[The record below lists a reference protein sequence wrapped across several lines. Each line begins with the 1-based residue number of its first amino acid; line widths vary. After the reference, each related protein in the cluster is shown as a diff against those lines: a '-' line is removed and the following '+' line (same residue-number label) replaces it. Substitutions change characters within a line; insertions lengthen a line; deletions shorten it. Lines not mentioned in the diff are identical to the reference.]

1 MRKEYIVSTDYF
13 NKRSTW
19 IFRGLR
25 FLIAMFFLY
34 LIDLQ
39 ELENGS
45 NILALGITFAIVLAT
60 VLTVW
65 PTTELALDKSSIYFI
80 RKSLLP
86 VFNQCTEYK
95 ISDFKGIGTYN
106 ISKPAGIHALFIPI
120 WDVHRVEM
128 IFKDDSSTST
138 DLMIPKKDLQKI
150 LLIVRGMISH
160 DNPPKADVIQ

>member
-1 MRKEYIVSTDYF
+1 MRKEYIVSTNYF
-13 NKRSTW
+13 NKPTTW

-25 FLIAMFFLY
+25 FLIAMLFLY

-45 NILALGITFAIVLAT
+45 SILALGVPFAIVLAT

-65 PTTELALDKSSIYFI
+65 PTAELALDKNSIYFI

-86 VFNQCTEYK
+86 VFNRYTEYK

-120 WDVHRVEM
+120 WDIHRVEM
-128 IFKDDSSTST
+128 IFKDDSSSSI
-138 DLMIPKKDLQKI
+138 DLMIPKKDLNKI
-150 LLIVRGMISH
+150 LLIVRDMIHQDLSA
-160 DNPPKADVIQ
+160 KAD